1 MRDQAHKLRSLAHGI
16 IRPRVQVDPAVT
28 RVIAVTS
35 GKGGVGKTNLTVNLG
50 LALARTSKRVFL
62 LDADL
67 GLANI
72 DVLLGLT
79 PTHTLYDVLYGGKR
93 LEDIVVSGPFEVQI
107 IPGGAGIQ
115 ELANLDSA
123 ERARLINML
132 SYLRTADFLLIDTG
146 AGISRNVLG
155 FVAAAQE
162 VILVVTPEPTSLTDA
177 YSLIKILARYKVHS
191 EISLV
196 VNRATSEQEAEQA
209 AAKLKLV
216 CGEFLKF
223 TVRHI
228 GSIGEDPVVVRAV
241 KNQEPFITAA
251 PNSMAARDVQNLARY
266 FLDGQVQTTTGA
278 VDSFIG
284 RLFRLFR

>member
-1 MRDQAHKLRSLAHGI
+1 MRDQAHNLRSLAHGI
-16 IRPRVQVDPAVT
+16 IRPRVELDPAAT
-28 RVIAVTS
+28 RVIAITS

-50 LALARTSKRVFL
+50 LALARTSRRVFL

-79 PTHTLYDVLYGGKR
+79 PTHSLYDVLYGVKR
-93 LEDIVVSGPFEVQI
+93 LEDIVVTGPFDVQV

-123 ERARLINML
+123 QRARLINML

-155 FVAAAQE
+155 FVAAARE
-162 VILVVTPEPTSLTDA
+162 VVLVVTPEPTSLTDA
-177 YSLIKILARYKVHS
+177 YSLIKILARHKVHS
-191 EISLV
+191 EVSLV
-196 VNRATSEQEAEQA
+196 VNRAASEHEAEQA
-209 AAKLKLV
+209 AAKMQLV

-228 GSIGEDPVVVRAV
+228 GSIGEDPAVVRAV

-251 PNSMAARDVQNLARY
+251 PNSVAARDVQNLARY
-266 FLDGQVQTTTGA
+266 FLSGQIQATTGA